1 MRAGEKDGLPLSQR
15 LSEFLF
21 SYWATP
27 TPHATTDVSPGE
39 LFLQQK
45 LRTRFDLLKP
55 DQRRLVTSGQATQ
68 NTPSNK
74 HATLRSFS
82 IGSEVMVRDFR
93 HTDKWVPGTIVQK
106 LGPVTYQVDIG
117 SGNIVK
123 RHIDQLTQRLTPQP
137 VVSETNE
144 TQTTEDNFQ

>member
-1 MRAGEKDGLPLSQR
+1 
-15 LSEFLF
+15 
-21 SYWATP
+21 
-27 TPHATTDVSPGE
+27 
-39 LFLQQK
+39 
-45 LRTRFDLLKP
+45 
-55 DQRRLVTSGQATQ
+55 
-68 NTPSNK
+68 
-74 HATLRSFS
+74 
-82 IGSEVMVRDFR
+82 MVRDFR

-144 TQTTEDNFQ
+144 TQTTEDNFQYHESTEPPRPGTQLLTITNLVIPKEFQDHLTD

>member
-1 MRAGEKDGLPLSQR
+1 
-15 LSEFLF
+15 
-21 SYWATP
+21 
-27 TPHATTDVSPGE
+27 
-39 LFLQQK
+39 
-45 LRTRFDLLKP
+45 
-55 DQRRLVTSGQATQ
+55 
-68 NTPSNK
+68 
-74 HATLRSFS
+74 
-82 IGSEVMVRDFR
+82 MVCDFR

-144 TQTTEDNFQ
+144 TQTIEIFSTLNLQNHQDQGQLLRITNLVILKEFQDHLTD